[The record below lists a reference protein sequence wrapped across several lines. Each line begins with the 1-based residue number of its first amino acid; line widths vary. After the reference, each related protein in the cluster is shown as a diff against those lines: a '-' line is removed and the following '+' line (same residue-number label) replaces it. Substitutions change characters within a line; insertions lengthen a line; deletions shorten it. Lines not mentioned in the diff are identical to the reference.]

1 MALINNRNI
10 NRNINRTF
18 LMVLFL
24 LINVLLLMGI
34 SKVLEFLNSGA
45 DRTSMLHL
53 EKETVNTYLP
63 KVTWQSPE
71 NPGRVMEQNTQNTIE
86 KHYLFS
92 WFIKNRAFQTNT
104 KEGIEDYYTQNTRE
118 NLYNTIKQNAKNKIS
133 IESTTL
139 KHNPKLNFY
148 SADGQLVVFTDS
160 NVIEFQNIFQNKEL
174 LASVQDTASYKV
186 MMLLEDG
193 FWRVRHIQKMQK
205 AAFDIDTTKANP
217 VFKIQGTTLLKN
229 NLAYTIKGINYY
241 PKNAAWDTF
250 GDSFNIGTISKD
262 FDIIKNAKLNSI
274 RIFIQYEDFGKAE
287 VKAEK
292 MARLKKL
299 LDLAEAKKLD
309 VIITLFDF
317 YSDYTL
323 ESWTL
328 TQRQAEKIVST
339 FKNHKAIIA
348 WDIKNE
354 PNLDFE
360 NRNKTNVLNWLDH
373 LITVIRENDPNHLV
387 TIGWSNSYE
396 ATNLADKL
404 DIVSYHFYNAIADFE
419 KENSSLEKAVSKPIV
434 IQEFGIPSYKGI
446 WNLNGANEEDQ
457 AEYHKKMQALF
468 KKNKLAFMSWTLYDF
483 PRVPDQVAGK
493 WPWQKNRQKR
503 FGFIDVN
510 GNKKPSFLYITN

>member
-1 MALINNRNI
+1 MMLINNQ
-10 NRNINRTF
+10 NINRTF
-18 LMVLFL
+18 LIISFLFVN
-24 LINVLLLMGI
+24 ILLLMGI

-45 DRTSMLHL
+45 DRSTMLHL

-63 KVTWQSPE
+63 KVVWGDTK
-71 NPGRVMEQNTQNTIE
+71 NPGRVMELNTLNTIE
-86 KHYLFS
+86 KDYLFS
-92 WFIKNRAFQTNT
+92 WYIKNRTFLTNS
-104 KEGIEDYYTQNTRE
+104 KEGIEDYYTQNTRQ
-118 NLYNTIKQNAKNKIS
+118 NLYNTIAYNSKNGVT

-160 NVIEFQNIFQNKEL
+160 NVIEFQKIYKNKKL
-174 LASVQDTASYKV
+174 VSSVQDTASYKV

-193 FWRVRHIQKMQK
+193 FWRVRHMQKMQK
-205 AAFDIDTTKANP
+205 AAFVADTIKPNP
-217 VFKIQGTTLLKN
+217 VFKIQGRNILKN
-229 NLAYTIKGINYY
+229 NVAYTIKGINYY

-250 GDSFNIGTISKD
+250 GDSFNVGIISKD
-262 FDIIKNAKLNSI
+262 FDIIRNAKLNSI

-287 VKAEK
+287 IKPEK

-299 LDLAEAKKLD
+299 LDLAEAKNLD

-328 TQRQAEKIVST
+328 TQRHAEKIVSV

-360 NRNKTNVLNWLDH
+360 NRDKNNVLSWLDH
-373 LITVIRENDPNHLV
+373 MITVIKENDPNHLV
-387 TIGWSNSYE
+387 TIGWSNSTE
-396 ATNLADKL
+396 ATHLAKKVDL
-404 DIVSYHFYNAIADFE
+404 VSYHFYNAIADFE
-419 KENSSLEKAVSKPIV
+419 KEDSTLEKAVSKPVV

-446 WNLNGANEEDQ
+446 WNLNGENEEDQ
-457 AEYHKKMQALF
+457 AQYHKKMQALF

-483 PRVPDQVAGK
+483 PKVPNQVAGK
-493 WPWQKNRQKR
+493 WPWQKNRQKK
-503 FGFIDVN
+503 FGFIDKN
-510 GNKKPSFLYITN
+510 GNKKPSFLYITY